1 MFQRE
6 KHRMIRTTQLLLQA
20 TRHLPR
26 DSTAVHTQVALRCR
40 YPLTH
45 RLYRTSTQN
54 PPIHGSASLIRTSQL
69 HSKSLQLNHRTV
81 SLSQVH
87 TASQQLNQNPANSEA
102 ESFKTFYR
110 FPHITYARLLSRM
123 KIYQTGFTVIGL
135 PALATAQSLGYA
147 QGNSLPLA
155 TGVTLFAG
163 VMLYVMSHYFRRLIG
178 LMAVNEIRDTV
189 KVSHLTFWG
198 KRNDLFVPV
207 KEIVPIS
214 DMADKPEDIY
224 VKFCR
229 YGTNEYLYYSVRHGL
244 ILDKEIF
251 EDVLGSLKY

>member
-1 MFQRE
+1 
-6 KHRMIRTTQLLLQA
+6 MIRTTQLLLQT

-26 DSTAVHTQVALRCR
+26 DSSAVHVQISLQFW
-40 YPLTH
+40 YPLAH
-45 RLYRTSTQN
+45 RLYQTYSQN
-54 PPIHGSASLIRTSQL
+54 LPNHGSANCILTQL
-69 HSKSLQLNHRTV
+69 SKSLQLNQKLV
-81 SLSQVH
+81 SISQLH
-87 TASQQLNQNPANSEA
+87 ASSQQLNQIPSNPEVENY
-102 ESFKTFYR
+102 KTFYR

-135 PALATAQSLGYA
+135 PALAIAQSLGYA

-178 LMAVNEIRDTV
+178 LMAVNENRDTV

-214 DMADKPEDIY
+214 DMADKADDIY
-224 VKFCR
+224 VKFYR

-244 ILDKEIF
+244 ILDKEVF

>member
-1 MFQRE
+1 
-6 KHRMIRTTQLLLQA
+6 MIRTTQLLLHT

-26 DSTAVHTQVALRCR
+26 DSSAVHVQISLRFW
-40 YPLTH
+40 YPLAH
-45 RLYRTSTQN
+45 RLYQKYSQN
-54 PPIHGSASLIRTSQL
+54 LSNHGSANCNLTRTSQL
-69 HSKSLQLNHRTV
+69 FSKSLQLNQKLV
-81 SLSQVH
+81 SISQLH
-87 TASQQLNQNPANSEA
+87 TSSQRLNQIPPNPEVENY
-102 ESFKTFYR
+102 KTFYR

-135 PALATAQSLGYA
+135 PALAIAQSLGYS

-178 LMAVNEIRDTV
+178 LMAVNENRDTV

-214 DMADKPEDIY
+214 DMADKPDDIY

-229 YGTNEYLYYSVRHGL
+229 YGTNEYLYYSLRHGL
-244 ILDKEIF
+244 IMDKEVF
-251 EDVLGSLKY
+251 QDVLGSLKY